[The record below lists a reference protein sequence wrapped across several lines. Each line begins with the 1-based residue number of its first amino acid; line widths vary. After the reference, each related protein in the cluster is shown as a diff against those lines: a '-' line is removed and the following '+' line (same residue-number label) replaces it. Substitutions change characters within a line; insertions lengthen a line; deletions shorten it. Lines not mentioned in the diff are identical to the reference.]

1 VDPET
6 NAKLWYNGFD
16 VPDAMADVITL
27 LIAVSEMPFDVL
39 KIFFGMVGN
48 YRSFLRKILN
58 LICRM
63 KKKLI

>member
-1 VDPET
+1 
-6 NAKLWYNGFD
+6 
-16 VPDAMADVITL
+16 MADVITL